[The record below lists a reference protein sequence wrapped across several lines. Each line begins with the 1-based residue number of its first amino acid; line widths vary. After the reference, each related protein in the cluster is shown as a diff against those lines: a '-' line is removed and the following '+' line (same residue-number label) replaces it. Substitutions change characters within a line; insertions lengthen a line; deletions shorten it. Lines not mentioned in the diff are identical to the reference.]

1 MEYWSG
7 GYVQDLLIII
17 CLIAAAAGIRR
28 QIGPLHRLGMPDAL
42 LAGALGLLLGP
53 TVLGLLQFSAERLEF
68 LIYHALALV
77 FISVSLQSPPHG
89 KPTGDARS
97 IAFAI
102 PVVAA
107 VQGIIGLLFVLGW
120 NMVAGAPDL
129 HTGFAMMLT
138 LGFNQG
144 PSQAMALGSAWEA
157 NAGMRNGAQLGL
169 IVAAVGLAWCCIIG
183 VALVAWARWRG
194 WDVARGRAEAAAHET
209 DQEHPPPAPERHG
222 WLEPLTAQL
231 VAIAITYMLTWEFLE
246 FISPYVPEKFRAT
259 LWGFH
264 FLIATGFAMLVRP
277 VAARLPGGNP
287 LNDDLLVR
295 VGNTV
300 VDIATCAAI
309 AAVSVTVLAEY
320 FVPVLLLTTIGG
332 VVTLIACVWMA
343 RRAFPTAPFQHAIIT
358 YGSLTGTT
366 TTGMAVLR
374 MLDPQLNGPA
384 ARNYVLA
391 VAPSALLGL
400 PLFVVMPMPVL
411 AFQDAYPEKAWLVLG
426 ILCVYTVVLIVL
438 WRFMAPLRFGKR
450 WWRLW
455 PSLDDK

>member
-1 MEYWSG
+1 MDYWSG

-17 CLIAAAAGIRR
+17 SLLAAAAGIRHAIR
-28 QIGPLHRLGMPDAL
+28 PIERLGMPDAL
-42 LAGALGLLLGP
+42 IAGALGLLLGP

-77 FISVSLQSPPHG
+77 FIAVSLQSPPSG
-89 KPTGDARS
+89 KSTGDARS

-102 PVVAA
+102 AVVAA

-120 NMVAGAPDL
+120 NMVAGTPDL
-129 HTGFAMMLT
+129 HTGFAMLLT

-169 IVAAVGLAWCCIIG
+169 IVAAVGLAWCCLVG
-183 VALVAWARWRG
+183 VALVAWGRWRG
-194 WDVARGRAEAAAHET
+194 WDVSRGRAEASAHEAAHE
-209 DQEHPPPAPERHG
+209 PPLPAPERLG

-231 VAIAITYMLTWEFLE
+231 VAIAITYLLTWQFLE
-246 FISPYVPEKFRAT
+246 LISPHLPEKLRGT

-277 VAARLPGGNP
+277 LAARLPGGNP
-287 LNDDLLVR
+287 LDDGLLVR
-295 VGNTV
+295 VGNTI
-300 VDIATCAAI
+300 VDIAICAAI
-309 AAVSVTVLAEY
+309 AAVSVKVLAEY
-320 FVPVLLLTTIGG
+320 LLPVLLLTTIGG
-332 VVTLIACVWMA
+332 VLTLLLCVWMA

-366 TTGMAVLR
+366 TTAMALLR
-374 MLDPQLNGPA
+374 MLDPQLTGPA
-384 ARNYVLA
+384 ARNYVVAAPLA
-391 VAPSALLGL
+391 AVLGA
-400 PLFVVMPMPVL
+400 PLFFLMPMPVL
-411 AFQDAYPEKAWLVLG
+411 TFPDSYPGKAWLVLG
-426 ILCVYTVVLIVL
+426 ILCVYTLIVVVL
-438 WRFMAPLRFGKR
+438 WRLAAPLRFGKR

-455 PSLDDK
+455 PSLEEE